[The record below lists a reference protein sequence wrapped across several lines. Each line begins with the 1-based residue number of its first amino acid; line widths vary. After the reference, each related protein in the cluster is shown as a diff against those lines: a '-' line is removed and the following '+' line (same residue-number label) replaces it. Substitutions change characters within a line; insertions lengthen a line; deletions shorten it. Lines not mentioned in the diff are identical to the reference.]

1 VGEREHDQEIAR
13 LVIGQ
18 RHGDPGRP
26 VSADEAQADASCA
39 GKLVLPQAS
48 GLAGGT
54 DNVADF
60 GGAEVSSDHN
70 ISRSG
75 IYLGF
80 QKSVCKTFPIRKLI
94 SSRSLQNRNIPAR
107 ET

>member
-1 VGEREHDQEIAR
+1 LRGRLARFEIDNETKAN
-13 LVIGQ
+13 
-18 RHGDPGRP
+18 
-26 VSADEAQADASCA
+26 ASCA
-39 GKLVLPQAS
+39 RKLVLPQAS
-48 GLAGGT
+48 GPAGGT

-80 QKSVCKTFPIRKLI
+80 QKIVCKTFPIGKLI
-94 SSRSLQNRNIPAR
+94 SSRWLQNRNIPAR